1 MDTKRNTRAI
11 LSHGDGK
18 SLLQSLFF
26 SLPLM
31 LLIGGAAVLLASL
44 LVFQAEDPSAYVA
57 LGGYGALAATAL
69 LSGLAAGRMHRR
81 RGWLAGALLGVLLVL
96 IQLSVAALT
105 PSEGGVS
112 VLLSTAIYTTV
123 FLLSLFGGVLGGARR
138 VSRRRRRR

>member
-18 SLLQSLFF
+18 GLLQSLLLA
-26 SLPLM
+26 LPLM
-31 LLIGGAAVLLASL
+31 LLIGAAAVLLASL
-44 LVFQAEDPSAYVA
+44 LVFQAEDPSAYVV

-69 LSGLAAGRMHRR
+69 FSGLAAGRMHRR

-96 IQLSVAALT
+96 IQLSVAAFT
-105 PSEGGVS
+105 PCKGEATI
-112 VLLSTAIYTTV
+112 LLSVAIYTTV